1 MAGISKDTFFNG
13 RLHVSQSLGGY
24 RFSIDAVLL
33 AAAVHPE
40 AGETLLD
47 LGTGCG
53 IIPLILASR
62 HPDIKMTGIEIQ
74 DELAML
80 AQRNIEDNHFEE
92 RITVRNMDLNLLPDR
107 GTTGPFDWVVSN
119 PPYRC
124 PRTCRINPDEQKAMA
139 RFELKID
146 LAKLLQTSGRL
157 LRTGGRFVTVF
168 TAERAVDLF
177 VQMRQGEIEPQSI
190 QAVQSYAG
198 EVAKLVLVKGIKRGP
213 AGLRI
218 EPPLVIYER
227 EGIYSETVQ
236 AMMQP

>member
-1 MAGISKDTFFNG
+1 MAEFSTDGFFNG
-13 RLHVSQSLGGY
+13 RLNVSQSLNGY

-33 AAAVHPE
+33 AAAVQPE
-40 AGETLLD
+40 AGETVLD

-53 IIPLILASR
+53 IIPLILAMR
-62 HPDIKMTGIEIQ
+62 HPEVSITGIEIQ

-80 AQRNIEDNHFEE
+80 AQRNIEDNHFEG

-124 PRTCRINPDEQKAMA
+124 PRTCRINPDEQKATA

-146 LAKLLQTSGRL
+146 LAKLLQASGRI
-157 LRTGGRFVTVF
+157 LRSGGRFVTIF

-177 VQMRQGEIEPQSI
+177 VQMRQAEIEPQSI
-190 QAVQSYAG
+190 QPVQSYAG
-198 EVAKLVLVKGIKRGP
+198 EVAKLVLVKGIKRGT

-218 EPPLVIYER
+218 EPALVVHER
-227 EGIYSETVQ
+227 GGTYSEKVQ
-236 AMMQP
+236 EMMRP